1 MEKGYLLGQ
10 ITISDKSHYKLYD
23 SKIGN
28 VIEKFGGRYLVKNW
42 LRMVKEGNP
51 SFQRDVLVE
60 FKDIKTARRFSS
72 QQFKEIS
79 KFRKAGS
86 SGFLLLLRGK
96 LSFKIGVLLK
106 KLNPRSIFYVGIDIQ
121 AR

>member
-28 VIEKFGGRYLVKNW
+28 VIEKFGGRYLVKGG
-42 LRMVKEGNP
+42 LRMVKEGTP

-60 FKDIKTARRFSS
+60 FKDIETAQRF
-72 QQFKEIS
+72 
-79 KFRKAGS
+79 
-86 SGFLLLLRGK
+86 FLR
-96 LSFKIGVLLK
+96 SNLK
-106 KLNPRSIFYVGIDIQ
+106 KLASLERLVRVAFCYY
-121 AR
+121 

>member
-10 ITISDKSHYKLYD
+10 ITISDKSPYKLYD

-28 VIEKFGGRYLVKNW
+28 VIEEFGGRYLVKGG

-51 SFQRDVLVE
+51 TFQRDVLVE
-60 FKDIKTARRFSS
+60 FKDIETAQRFFSS

-79 KFRKAGS
+79 EFRKAGS
-86 SGFLLLLRGK
+86 SGFLLLLNGET
-96 LSFKIGVLLK
+96 
-106 KLNPRSIFYVGIDIQ
+106 
-121 AR
+121 

>member
-1 MEKGYLLGQ
+1 MVKGYLLGQ

-28 VIEKFGGRYLVKNW
+28 VIEKFGGRYLVKGG

-60 FKDIKTARRFSS
+60 FKDIETAQRFISS
-72 QQFKEIS
+72 KHFKEIS
-79 KFRKAGS
+79 RFRKAGS
-86 SGFLLLLRGK
+86 TGVLLLLNGK
-96 LSFKIGVLLK
+96 E
-106 KLNPRSIFYVGIDIQ
+106 
-121 AR
+121 

>member
-1 MEKGYLLGQ
+1 MAKGYLLGQ
-10 ITISDKSHYKLYD
+10 ITISDKSQYKLYD

-28 VIEKFGGRYLVKNW
+28 IIKEFGGKFLVKGG
-42 LRMVKEGNP
+42 LRRVKERYP

-60 FKDIKTARRFSS
+60 FKDIETARRFFSS

-86 SGFLLLLRGK
+86 TGFLLLLNAK
-96 LSFKIGVLLK
+96 E
-106 KLNPRSIFYVGIDIQ
+106 
-121 AR
+121 

>member
-1 MEKGYLLGQ
+1 MVKGYLLGQ
-10 ITISDKSHYKLYD
+10 ITISDKSQYKLYD

-28 VIEKFGGRYLVKNW
+28 VIKEFGGKYLVKGG
-42 LRMVKEGNP
+42 LRMVNEGHP

-60 FKDIKTARRFSS
+60 FKDVKTAQRFFSS

-86 SGFLLLLRGK
+86 TGFLLHLNGK
-96 LSFKIGVLLK
+96 E
-106 KLNPRSIFYVGIDIQ
+106 
-121 AR
+121 